1 MVMSGE
7 LFFSESTGRPVFY
20 GSRHVVE
27 ARFPDRLA
35 CLSGPLGYA
44 SSTKRG
50 TKSSRAKKASLSKN
64 TGAAARL

>member
-1 MVMSGE
+1 MSGE
-7 LFFSESTGRPVFY
+7 LFFSESSGRPVFY

-50 TKSSRAKKASLSKN
+50 TKIKHSKQAGLSKH
-64 TGAAARL
+64 